1 MSHTQGGSTSLFYT
15 GVFMP
20 VFSIPIVLL
29 RLWTS
34 QHVVNK
40 WHKDDILVVIA
51 TILNLCQSA
60 LVCISARLGSG
71 DHIFNVSPKEFS
83 LLLDLSK
90 WAGVPLYA
98 LSTLVIKAAILLFYL
113 RFSVDRSFEF
123 CTYTVLSVVVVYCLA
138 QCIGHMAID
147 CYKPT
152 DSGCQPLAILFI
164 ACAACNVATDLAILF
179 LPIWILR
186 PMKVPTGRK
195 VGIALILMAGGFVS
209 AVSIVRLI
217 STIYVK
223 TEDLTY
229 EWGNSIKWSLIEY
242 TFLPFLYGVYYKT
255 AVDRCDS

>member
-1 MSHTQGGSTSLFYT
+1 MDDEAPVPTAVGFMSHTQGGSTSLFYT

-40 WHKDDILVVIA
+40 WHKDDTLVVIA
-51 TILNLCQSA
+51 TFWFAS
-60 LVCISARLGSG
+60 VCLQFEVQRRELMSYAAARLGSG

-123 CTYTVLSVVVVYCLA
+123 CTYTVLFVVVVYCLA
-138 QCIGHMAID
+138 QCIGHMTID

-152 DSGCQPLAILFI
+152 DSGCQPLAVLFI
-164 ACAACNVATDLAILF
+164 VCAACNVATDLAILF

-229 EWGNSIKWSLIEY
+229 EWGNSIKW
-242 TFLPFLYGVYYKT
+242 
-255 AVDRCDS
+255 R

>member
-1 MSHTQGGSTSLFYT
+1 MDNEAPVPTPVGFMSHTQGGSTSLFYT
-15 GVFMP
+15 GIFMP

-40 WHKDDILVVIA
+40 WRKDDTLIVIA
-51 TILNLCQSA
+51 TTLVLLQSV

-71 DHIFNVSPKEFS
+71 DHVYNVSPKEFR

-98 LSTLVIKAAILLFYL
+98 ISTLIIKAAILLFYL
-113 RFSVDRSFEF
+113 RFSVDRSFEI
-123 CTYTVLSVVVVYCLA
+123 CTYSVLLVVVVYCLA
-138 QCIGHMAID
+138 QCIGHMAIP

-152 DSGCQPLAILFI
+152 DAGCQPITVLFI
-164 ACAACNVATDLAILF
+164 TCAALNVATDLAILF

-209 AVSIVRLI
+209 AVSIVRLV

-223 TEDLTY
+223 TVDITY
-229 EWGNSIKWSLIEY
+229 EWGNSIKW
-242 TFLPFLYGVYYKT
+242 
-255 AVDRCDS
+255 R